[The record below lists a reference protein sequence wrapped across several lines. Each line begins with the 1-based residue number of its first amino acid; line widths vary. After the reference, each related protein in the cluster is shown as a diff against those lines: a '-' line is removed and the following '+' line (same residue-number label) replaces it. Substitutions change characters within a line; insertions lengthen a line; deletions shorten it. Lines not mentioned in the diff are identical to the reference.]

1 MHTIQIRNVPD
12 EVYQK
17 LSEAAKSSH
26 RSLAGHVLHMLET
39 AVDTS
44 ALPSAEALFR
54 DIVMVREDV
63 AKRYG
68 SGPSSV
74 ENIREDR
81 SR

>member
-1 MHTIQIRNVPD
+1 MHTIQVRNVPD
-12 EVYQK
+12 EVYER
-17 LSEAAKSSH
+17 LSQAAKSSH
-26 RSLAGHVLHMLET
+26 RSMAAHVLHLLET

-44 ALPSAEALFR
+44 ALPSAEALFH
-54 DIVMVREDV
+54 DIVVVREDV

-74 ENIREDR
+74 ESIREDR